1 MIQLIKKPVYIGIKV
16 TKEMDDELNNFIAVN
31 EKELGI
37 KIKKT
42 QAIESL
48 VTEGLKSFKS
58 KLTN

>member
-1 MIQLIKKPVYIGIKV
+1 MIKKPVYIGIKV
-16 TKEMDDELNNFIAVN
+16 TKEMDDELNNFIAVK